1 MRPGLAWT
9 GPVRS
14 ASTKSWGGRG
24 AGAQLTFSR
33 QTLGVDSFG
42 CQEGEAGIDV
52 LDLDK
57 ETQTQ
62 LEDA

>member
-1 MRPGLAWT
+1 MQPGLAWT
-9 GPVRS
+9 GLVWS
-14 ASTKSWGGRG
+14 ASTKSWG

-52 LDLDK
+52 LNLDK